1 MFIHNLKY
9 TIKTLFKNKVLI
21 FWTFAF
27 PIILGVFFN
36 MAFSNIEKDETLQ
49 IFDIAVV
56 DNDEFEEQ
64 KIYKQ
69 ALEQLADD
77 NNENKL
83 FNIKY
88 VNETEANNM
97 LDDSEIKGYV
107 IFKDNEPE
115 VVVKE
120 NGTYQTVLKFVIT
133 EIGQNKTIVEEIS
146 KNSIEQE
153 IKNGNYLFDAEK
165 IANDISNKI
174 EKQEVNLKNIS
185 NSNLSYMQ
193 IEYYTLIAMACMYGG
208 MIGLTVINNCL
219 ANMSNKGKR
228 IAVSP
233 NKKSIIVLS
242 STIGAYFVGMIGIG
256 ILMLFLKFV
265 LKVDF
270 GDNIGLIILLS
281 AIGDLAGI
289 SLGVLIASVFKLSE
303 GAKVGITIAIT
314 MVLSVLSGM
323 MGVTLKYVIDKNI
336 PIINLINPN
345 NLITDGFYSL
355 YYYESFNRYFR
366 DIKYLLVFV
375 VICMV
380 ISFISLR
387 REKYDSILNSFKDI
401 EQIKRYVDF
410 IYSNAYINNCI
421 YSNFR

>member
-208 MIGLTVINNCL
+208 MIGLTFINNCL
-219 ANMSNKGKR
+219 ANLSNKGKR

-323 MGVTLKYVIDKNI
+323 MGVTLKYVIDKNV

-387 REKYDSILNSFKDI
+387 REKYDSI
-401 EQIKRYVDF
+401 
-410 IYSNAYINNCI
+410 
-421 YSNFR
+421 

>member
-88 VNETEANNM
+88 VNENEANNM
-97 LDDSEIKGYV
+97 LDNSEIKGYV

-174 EKQEVNLKNIS
+174 EKQEVNLKDIS

-314 MVLSVLSGM
+314 MFLSVLSGM

-387 REKYDSILNSFKDI
+387 REKYDSI
-401 EQIKRYVDF
+401 
-410 IYSNAYINNCI
+410 
-421 YSNFR
+421 

>member
-69 ALEQLADD
+69 ELEQLADD

-97 LDDSEIKGYV
+97 LDNSEIKGYV

-323 MGVTLKYVIDKNI
+323 MGVTLKYVIDKNV

-375 VICMV
+375 IICMV

-387 REKYDSILNSFKDI
+387 REKYDSI
-401 EQIKRYVDF
+401 
-410 IYSNAYINNCI
+410 
-421 YSNFR
+421 